1 MSDFRVG
8 RVVGRTP
15 FLALVML
22 ALTHM
27 AVGQGIGSAVTADAD
42 PPIGQAPLTVNF
54 IGTCSLASGPNAGD
68 QFFWSFGD
76 GSDMVR
82 GTDVSHTYVL
92 PGTYIATLSVTPP
105 GGSVGPN
112 SNTYSWIAV
121 QTYGTASVT
130 VVVLPDYFYV
140 LANASPATGPT
151 PLTVKLT
158 STIKGTGF
166 PPFTYKWDFGD
177 WGATSTA
184 ANPTYTYTRDGIYA
198 VKVVVTDTKGWQS
211 TGMTSVFAAVP
222 GIVVTTTA
230 APTSGFAPLGVGFV
244 ASASGG
250 VPPYIFQWSFGDGT
264 TGAGSSVGHTY
275 VNPGSYAAMVTVS
288 DSSSGWTATPVAGV
302 TAYPQMVGPP
312 IP

>member
-15 FLALVML
+15 FLSLVML
-22 ALTHM
+22 AFTHM
-27 AVGQGIGSAVTADAD
+27 AFGQGIGSTLTVDAD

-54 IGTCSLASGPNAGD
+54 TSKYTTLGSQPAPD

-82 GTDVSHTYVL
+82 GTDVSHTYFL
-92 PGTYIATLSVTPP
+92 PGTYIATLQVTPP

-112 SNTYSWIAV
+112 SNTYSWIAG
-121 QTYGTASVT
+121 QTLGTASAT

-140 LANASPATGPT
+140 LVNTSPGTGPT
-151 PLTVKLT
+151 PLTVKFT
-158 STIKGTGF
+158 STIKGDGF

-177 WGATSTA
+177 FGATSTA

-198 VKVVVTDTKGWQS
+198 VRVAVTDSKGWQS
-211 TGMTSVFAAVP
+211 TAMTTVFAAVP

-230 APTSGFAPLGVGFV
+230 APTSGYAPLGVGFV

-264 TGAGSSVGHTY
+264 TGSGSSISHTY
-275 VNPGSYAAMVTVS
+275 VNPGSYAAMVTVT
-288 DSSSGWTATPVAGV
+288 DSMNHWTVTPAAGV
-302 TAYPQMVGPP
+302 SAYSQMVGPP
-312 IP
+312 FP